1 MGKISESQVKAIK
14 QLVFNC
20 INSMD
25 AYNKAKLHSDITKA
39 HIRIHQSKKDFDEYL
54 DSITE
59 K

>member
-1 MGKISESQVKAIK
+1 MGKISESQAKAIK
-14 QLVFNC
+14 QLAFNC

-25 AYNKAKLHSDITKA
+25 AYNKAKLHSDIAKA
-39 HIRIHQSKKDFDEYL
+39 QIYVYQTKKDFDEYL